1 MKRTFVFITL
11 ALAMSLVTGCM
22 FDSNDKDDVKK
33 GSVTGKITMI
43 VTGEPVAGVKVMLVN
58 MNAKIDTTNYAKNAA
73 AFVDSAVT
81 GADGSY
87 IIDGIAPGNYGI
99 IPVQS
104 SADTIAVY
112 KFTASQNSGT
122 YEFVMNGNSLTV
134 NFIAEHTNAPGAS
147 ASGFTIDV
155 YFKTNNKLDN
165 NSIKIYRRLWVWF
178 IPDWMYHAS
187 GEAENAG
194 EGKVRIRIDA
204 TYGYTY
210 LAYSIDNYFQIRFNA
225 DDQPRTVDV
234 GFGVSNCPA
243 YSKFE
248 YDMALRTLTRLE

>member
-1 MKRTFVFITL
+1 MLIILLFV
-11 ALAMSLVTGCM
+11 LVPVISGCL
-22 FDSNDKDDVKK
+22 FDSDGRDDVKK
-33 GSVTGKITMI
+33 GSVSGKVTMI

-58 MNAKIDTTNYAKNAA
+58 RDAKVDTTDYSKNKA

-87 IIDGIAPGNYGI
+87 VIDGVAPGNYGV

-104 SADTIAVY
+104 SADSAAVY

-122 YEFVMNGNSLTV
+122 YEFAMNGNSLTV

-155 YFKTNNKLDN
+155 YFKTNNKLDY
-165 NSIKIYRRLWVWF
+165 NSIKIHRRLWVWF

-210 LAYSIDNYFQIRFNA
+210 LAYSVDNFFQIRFQA